1 MAKEKLTYQGT
12 KPTQEDFSDTA
23 HALPTAGNSPGDKAD
38 NKTLARLL
46 KKQVEAIIMECAI

>member
-12 KPTQEDFSDTA
+12 KPAQEDLSDTA

-38 NKTLARLL
+38 DKTDKHTTNHIFPFFLYF
-46 KKQVEAIIMECAI
+46 